1 MRAYLLFNW
10 NALAQIYSSLEK
22 GLSSGWDD
30 FLFIHANSHFSLSM
44 YVVIHLTNTYW
55 AAALAKAIF

>member
-1 MRAYLLFNW
+1 MRAYLLFHW

-30 FLFIHANSHFSLSM
+30 FLSIHANFHFSLSM
-44 YVVIHLTNTYW
+44 YLSDSLNKY
-55 AAALAKAIF
+55 LLSSCFG